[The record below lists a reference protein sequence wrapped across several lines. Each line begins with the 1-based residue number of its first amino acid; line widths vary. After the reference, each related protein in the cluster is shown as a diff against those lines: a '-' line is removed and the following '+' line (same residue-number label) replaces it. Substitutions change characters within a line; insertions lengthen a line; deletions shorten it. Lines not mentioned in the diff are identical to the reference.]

1 MDERINDCY
10 QDLANAI
17 ILQAVHDYRKALK
30 ILKRYPRCKAA
41 LEEKKRDE
49 EFFQSE
55 WYSHLTKVDGKRLMK
70 KLQEEV

>member
-30 ILKRYPRCKAA
+30 ILKRYPRYKAA